1 MSLSFLSVLGESPL
15 TRQYL
20 TVTDRGFLLLLIL
33 DVPVSLQIVEN
44 ESESTLNTS
53 DQILWSQNIQRPSDS
68 SSICSSQSSSSEKLE
83 HEVEVRPK
91 YTRFFL

>member
-1 MSLSFLSVLGESPL
+1 MSLSFLPVLGESPL

-53 DQILWSQNIQRPSDS
+53 DQIL
-68 SSICSSQSSSSEKLE
+68 
-83 HEVEVRPK
+83 
-91 YTRFFL
+91 